1 MTVITIQ
8 NKLLCVFSARMVP
21 HTGSHVDGKQL
32 HLHGGND
39 PADLGPR
46 RGNSKCQGMLS
57 VTML

>member
-1 MTVITIQ
+1 M
-8 NKLLCVFSARMVP
+8 
-21 HTGSHVDGKQL
+21 DGKQL

-46 RGNSKCQGMLS
+46 RGNSKWQGMLS